1 MSKGYVMA
9 RIDVTD
15 PEEYGRYVAR
25 TRTIAESVGGRFL
38 VRAGRH
44 EQLEGQGRT
53 RHVLLEFPDF
63 ATARAFYRSEPY
75 QAILP
80 HALAGSERELVLVE
94 GVDEETA

>member
-1 MSKGYVMA
+1 MPKGYVMA

-15 PEEYGRYVAR
+15 PEEYAKYVAR
-25 TRTIAESVGGRFL
+25 TRSIAESFGGRFL
-38 VRAGRH
+38 VRGGRH
-44 EQLEGQGRT
+44 EQLEGHGRS

-80 HALAGSERELVLVE
+80 HAMAGSERELVLVE
-94 GVDEETA
+94 GVEEETA